1 MILELFFLSVDYS
14 RSENLQYEDD
24 EYYYYVK
31 AVPKIVVSTPEKTVK
46 RINERQET
54 EIMDTAEVRKKAK
67 RQAQEKKKRPASKR
81 RNVMDADVDQELLRR
96 SFENDPD
103 MK

>member
-1 MILELFFLSVDYS
+1 MILELFFFSVDYS

-67 RQAQEKKKRPASKR
+67 KQAQEKGTSKR
-81 RNVMDADVDQELLRR
+81 AGTKKEKT
-96 SFENDPD
+96 SGI
-103 MK
+103 KKT